1 MGIKGRRRH
10 SSMLDASI
18 CPERLMFK
26 HILVPTD
33 GSRLSAHA
41 VKAAAGLARASGGK
55 VTLFHVIAEYKTP
68 YYPDG
73 YIYDFGTKS
82 EYEKETGA
90 TAAKLIGKAR
100 DLVGKKVRVIG
111 LHGYSDRPATAIL
124 AAAKRQKADVIVMA
138 SHGRRG
144 VEKLLLGSET
154 QKVVTLSKI
163 PVLVVK

>member
-1 MGIKGRRRH
+1 
-10 SSMLDASI
+10 
-18 CPERLMFK
+18 MFK
-26 HILVPTD
+26 NILVPTD
-33 GSRLSAHA
+33 GSRLSDHA

-73 YIYDFGTKS
+73 YVYDFGTRS
-82 EYEKETGA
+82 EYLKETGA
-90 TAAKLIGKAR
+90 NAAKLIGKAKALF
-100 DLVGKKVRVIG
+100 DKKVRVIG
-111 LHGYSDRPATAIL
+111 LHGYSDTPGKAIL

-144 VEKLLLGSET
+144 IEKLLLGSET